1 MQDRSLCAEIL
12 RSLCVAGVFAAKRYS
27 ELMIGFA
34 NRISLHCARMPQ
46 LSENIDSHL
55 IAKLFDLFTGIESTE
70 EILQSMAS

>member
-1 MQDRSLCAEIL
+1 
-12 RSLCVAGVFAAKRYS
+12 
-27 ELMIGFA
+27 MIGFA

-55 IAKLFDLFTGIESTE
+55 IAKLFDLSTGIASTE